1 MSTRVG
7 RRDAGGRADELT
19 ILLTI
24 PCAFAFY
31 LLLAGALG
39 IEQLVSAGIMTV
51 VAVAWS
57 VLLRVHGGPQRFAFT
72 WAHAAPWARSVA
84 RIPAD
89 VVRIGIILARACVR
103 GGSPGRAVRPGF
115 RFGPVGDPIEAARR
129 ASAVV
134 AGSLTP
140 DTFVVD
146 IEPGGAT
153 AACHKLA
160 ATPAPADRDW
170 LA

>member
-1 MSTRVG
+1 MVG
-7 RRDAGGRADELT
+7 AAARPWRPT
-19 ILLTI
+19 
-24 PCAFAFY
+24 
-31 LLLAGALG
+31 
-39 IEQLVSAGIMTV
+39 
-51 VAVAWS
+51 AV
-57 VLLRVHGGPQRFAFT
+57 RVHLGTRGPVGT
-72 WAHAAPWARSVA
+72 IGCPH
-84 RIPAD
+84 PAD

-103 GGSPGRAVRPGF
+103 GGSPGRAVRPDF